1 MLLKYYFRFVFLKYI
16 RAKTKYN
23 HGSCFMFPEGS
34 LDKKRKAGI
43 PNIQFMGPSANSIMI
58 TPPVRIGN
66 SITASNTPVN
76 PVLVN
81 KRTLIIL
88 ICGQT
93 A

>member
-16 RAKTKYN
+16 RAKTKSN

-34 LDKKRKAGI
+34 LNKKRKAGI

-66 SITASNTPVN
+66 SITASNTTVN

>member
-66 SITASNTPVN
+66 SITA
-76 PVLVN
+76 
-81 KRTLIIL
+81 
-88 ICGQT
+88 
-93 A
+93 